1 MLKKFFQMKSELSVS
16 EIVEDT
22 IDFDLFDIQDT
33 TLEYEKNF
41 HGRVKYKIL
50 SKEYYSEYKTRFD
63 PKSLDLQLQKL
74 NDEATLINSIKN
86 IANRLLTIDYKL
98 FSTMRI
104 SNSNQ
109 FGYEIV
115 IKKL

>member
-41 HGRVKYKIL
+41 HG
-50 SKEYYSEYKTRFD
+50 
-63 PKSLDLQLQKL
+63 
-74 NDEATLINSIKN
+74 
-86 IANRLLTIDYKL
+86 
-98 FSTMRI
+98 
-104 SNSNQ
+104 
-109 FGYEIV
+109 
-115 IKKL
+115 